1 MEIDERK
8 LDSLFGSIRSAM
20 SKISSIDL
28 WLPDI
33 LHREPLQLSGLETPE
48 ERRTREQ
55 HEAEMEALHVQM
67 EEARQQTEHLRRQTR
82 YLFWGV
88 VFTAVTALI
97 GIILQISPTLWGLL
111 GEEQWVKVIVL

>member
-20 SKISSIDL
+20 SKISSMDM
-28 WLPDI
+28 WLPGV
-33 LHREPLQLSGLETPE
+33 LHSEPIKIGETSE
-48 ERRTREQ
+48 ERRAREQ
-55 HEAEMEALHVQM
+55 HEAEMETLHVQM

-82 YLFWGV
+82 YLFLGV
-88 VFTAVTALI
+88 VFTAVTSLI

-111 GEEQWVKVIVL
+111 GEEQWIKVIVL